1 MRLLLVRHGETQWNT
16 ERRFMGQDDSP
27 LTDRGE
33 TQAMAVAERLRH
45 EAVDLLMS
53 SDLGRARSTALR
65 IAHACGLDV
74 QLDRRLRERHVG
86 VLQGLRVEEARER
99 FPEAFTELR
108 QLGACLRIPGG
119 ESAEQVETRLQSFLD
134 EMCTYSPDT
143 TVVAV
148 THGAIL
154 MTFLRMVLA
163 IPRGTETRVAFGNT
177 CICEFRSRQR
187 VWELHRWNDT
197 CHLGGLD
204 NGIGRAQHAHRL
216 CSADGMKT

>member
-1 MRLLLVRHGETQWNT
+1 
-16 ERRFMGQDDSP
+16 MGQDDSP

-74 QLDRRLRERHVG
+74 QLDRRLREWHVG
-86 VLQGLRVEEARER
+86 VLQGLRIEEAKER
-99 FPEAFTELR
+99 FPAALTELR
-108 QLGACLRIPGG
+108 QLGATLRIPGG

-134 EMCTYSPDT
+134 EMCTYAPDT

-163 IPRGTETRVAFGNT
+163 IPRGAETRVAFSNT
-177 CICEFRSRQR
+177 CICELQSQQG
-187 VWELHRWNDT
+187 VWALHRWNDT
-197 CHLGGLD
+197 CHLQEPGD
-204 NGIGRAQHAHRL
+204 GIVCARRAHGS
-216 CSADGMKT
+216 CPADE